1 LERIRAVTSGRKRH
15 IRKTGPGKQK
25 RIWHNGIVVRI
36 VVENGENSF
45 LKNLPWRS
53 VGLRCCWFV
62 KFFGQVG
69 APLLQI
75 PASILLRIPIVNLHQ
90 CRQSGAS
97 ARNKNL
103 PAPKTHKME
112 LPLPTQFGPDRFIE
126 SERRDQPNESDD
138 LQQNAKNNGQMFV
151 NRSDSVNAL
160 KYGKG
165 RRTDEWCQEKQE
177 ETVTITFL
185 GRRCGDL
192 RELCL

>member
-1 LERIRAVTSGRKRH
+1 MEECRLEMLL
-15 IRKTGPGKQK
+15 
-25 RIWHNGIVVRI
+25 VRE
-36 VVENGENSF
+36 V
-45 LKNLPWRS
+45 
-53 VGLRCCWFV
+53 
-62 KFFGQVG
+62 FGQVG

-75 PASILLRIPIVNLHQ
+75 PASILLRIPIVNLHL
-90 CRQSGAS
+90 CRQYGAS
-97 ARNKNL
+97 ARDINL
-103 PAPKTHKME
+103 PTPKANKMA
-112 LPLPTQFGPDRFIE
+112 LPLPTQSGPDRFIE
-126 SERRDQPNESDD
+126 SERRNQPNESDD
-138 LQQNAKNNGQMFV
+138 FQQNAKNNGQMFV

>member
-1 LERIRAVTSGRKRH
+1 
-15 IRKTGPGKQK
+15 
-25 RIWHNGIVVRI
+25 
-36 VVENGENSF
+36 
-45 LKNLPWRS
+45 
-53 VGLRCCWFV
+53 VGS
-62 KFFGQVG
+62 
-69 APLLQI
+69 PLLQI
-75 PASILLRIPIVNLHQ
+75 PASILLRIPIVKLHQ

-97 ARNKNL
+97 ARNINL
-103 PAPKTHKME
+103 SAPETNKME

-138 LQQNAKNNGQMFV
+138 LQQNAENNGQMFV

-177 ETVTITFL
+177 ESVPVTFL
-185 GRRCGDL
+185 GRRCGNL